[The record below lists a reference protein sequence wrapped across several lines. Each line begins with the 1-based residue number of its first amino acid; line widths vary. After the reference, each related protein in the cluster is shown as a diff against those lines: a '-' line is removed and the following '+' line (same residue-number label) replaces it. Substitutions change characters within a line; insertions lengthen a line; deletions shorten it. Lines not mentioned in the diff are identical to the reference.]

1 VHHSPWCR
9 IENACVKEIKKLP
22 LSQITNK
29 NMTVHLKKAKRV
41 LQNLKPSL
49 VNNYHVDSI
58 GLFGSIVRKDFLPE
72 TSDVDIV
79 VSFTQ
84 PIGIE
89 FIDLAD
95 LLEKE
100 FKRKVD
106 VVSLNGV
113 KEKYFKEIEKDIVY
127 V

>member
-1 VHHSPWCR
+1 VP
-9 IENACVKEIKKLP
+9 ELELKK
-22 LSQITNK
+22 SA
-29 NMTVHLKKAKRV
+29 MTVYLKNTQET
-41 LQNLKPSL
+41 LQKLKPTL
-49 VNNYHVDSI
+49 TNLYNVDTI
-58 GLFGSIVRKDFLPE
+58 GLFGSIVRDDFAPN

-89 FIDLAD
+89 FIDLSY

-100 FKRKVD
+100 LKRKVD
-106 VVSLNGV
+106 VVSLRGL
-113 KEKYFKEIEKDIVY
+113 KEKYFKEIEKEIVY